1 MISWNQ
7 YPNHILAVAEDSAG
21 HQYGF
26 TTRSVDFYAG
36 QWEPI
41 GEMQAKVKLPSD
53 KRFSY
58 SGSWLDSLHVR
69 PVGRLAYREEEAS

>member
-1 MISWNQ
+1 MIDWKQ

-36 QWEPI
+36 EWEPI
-41 GEMQAKVKLPSD
+41 GELHAKVKLPSAM
-53 KRFSY
+53 RFSY
-58 SGSWLDSLHVR
+58 SGSWLESLHVR
-69 PVGRLAYREEEAS
+69 PFEGFAYREEESA